1 MKDNADINHLENER
15 KRIASLDSET
25 NNIHRILEDITELL
39 DAIKSLGTPQFT
51 RQARMAFMAKSFCSS
66 LVEAGWFTNDE
77 IDEFMKSINTVSSKF
92 DYDFH
97 KFSLGLMS
105 RNEFNK
111 IYGHLRSGTYDIR
124 TDSYNQMVFRPVTE
138 KNKNYKDKNVSKGLD
153 ENRLKEALTSI
164 GFDIHPKEFNNF
176 LVSAIEGREFLK
188 FEFTKSLSL
197 VIDLIQNLG
206 KLLEI
211 DRKSLSYITV
221 EDLKHCKK

>member
-39 DAIKSLGTPQFT
+39 DAIKSLGIPQFT
-51 RQARMAFMAKSFCSS
+51 IQARMEFMAKSFCSS

-111 IYGHLRSGTYDIR
+111 IY
-124 TDSYNQMVFRPVTE
+124 
-138 KNKNYKDKNVSKGLD
+138 
-153 ENRLKEALTSI
+153 
-164 GFDIHPKEFNNF
+164 
-176 LVSAIEGREFLK
+176 
-188 FEFTKSLSL
+188 
-197 VIDLIQNLG
+197 
-206 KLLEI
+206 
-211 DRKSLSYITV
+211 
-221 EDLKHCKK
+221 